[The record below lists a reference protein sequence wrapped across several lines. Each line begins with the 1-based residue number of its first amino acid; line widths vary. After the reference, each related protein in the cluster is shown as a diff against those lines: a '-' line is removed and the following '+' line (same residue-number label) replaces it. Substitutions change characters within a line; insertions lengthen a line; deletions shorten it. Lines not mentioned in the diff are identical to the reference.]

1 MVKLIGNFSCLKPEK
16 VMVFGDL
23 LLDTY
28 TIGKAR
34 RISPE
39 APVAVVHV
47 QKQESRPGG
56 AGNAILN
63 LVSLGA
69 SVVALGRIGA
79 DFSGEF
85 LKKALSEEKVDVRGI
100 VTENHY
106 HTPIKNRIIAE
117 NQQIVRVDHE
127 QISPLSKDLE
137 DELIALLPELLTDVK
152 AVAISDYGKG
162 FVTERLLQALIAEAK
177 KNNIMLIADPKGV
190 NFAKYRGVYLIKP
203 NLSEAYAAANLT
215 PQDPLEEAA
224 KRILAQA
231 DAEYLMVTRGEAGS
245 SIFSKSGSRQ
255 DFPTQVR
262 EVKDVTGAGDTVLAM
277 LTLALASGL
286 DLGSAAELSNA
297 AAGIAIEH
305 LGCARIS
312 LSELALSLLKHQ
324 VGNKV
329 FDQEHL
335 YTLKHALLGQ
345 EYTMLNLNGSEEV
358 TPSFVSALCNLKEKK
373 HKVLLSLNNP
383 NPDESFVKMLASL
396 HPVDFVILNGRKE
409 L

>member
-1 MVKLIGNFSCLKPEK
+1 MVKLIGNFSCLRPEK
-16 VMVFGDL
+16 VMVVGDL

-47 QKQESRPGG
+47 QKEESRPGG

-63 LVSLGA
+63 LISLGA
-69 SVVALGRIGA
+69 NVVALGRVGK

-85 LKKALSEEKVDVRGI
+85 LKKALSDEGVDTRGI
-100 VTENHY
+100 VTENSFK
-106 HTPIKNRIIAE
+106 TPIKNRIIAE

-127 QISPLSKDLE
+127 QITPLSE
-137 DELIALLPELLTDVK
+137 EIEEQIIALLPELLKEVK

-162 FVTERLLQALIAEAK
+162 FVTEKLLQALITQAK
-177 KNNIMLIADPKGV
+177 KQNILLIADPKGV
-190 NFAKYRGVYLIKP
+190 NFTKYRGVYLIKP
-203 NLSEAYAAANLT
+203 NLSEAFAAANLT
-215 PQDPLEEAA
+215 PQDSLDEAA
-224 KRILAQA
+224 KRILALVE
-231 DAEYLMVTRGEAGS
+231 AEYLMVTRGEAGS
-245 SIFSKSGSRQ
+245 SIFSKNGLRQ
-255 DFPTQVR
+255 DFPTEVR

-286 DLGSAAELSNA
+286 DLPAAAELSNV

-312 LSELALSLLKHQ
+312 LSELALSLLRNQ

-329 FDQEHL
+329 FDEGHMHM
-335 YTLKHALLGQ
+335 LKHALQGQ
-345 EYTMLNLNGSEEV
+345 ECTVLNLNGSEEV
-358 TPSFVSALCNLKEKK
+358 TPEFVSMLCDLKEKK
-373 HKVLLSLNNP
+373 KQKLLISLDHP
-383 NPDESFVKMLASL
+383 APDERFVKMLASL
-396 HPVDFVILNGRKE
+396 HPVDFVILTGKR
-409 L
+409 